1 MKSITLKVNGKTVT
15 RAVEPRTHLADFL
28 REQLL
33 LTGTH
38 IGCEHG
44 ICGACTVDIQG
55 EIARSCITYAVQ
67 CDGAEVTTIEGFDSD
82 PLMIRLRHAFTTHH
96 ALQCGYCTPGMLI
109 AARDLIRRHGDIDDM
124 GIRGAMSGNLC
135 RCTGYAGMVAAVRS
149 VLAEGPDLSVL
160 PPSGATV
167 GPAPGA
173 DAARTEQITSKG
185 PSSPQVAADGGA
197 APAGERVDQSGHRL
211 LSIEDIG
218 DNGLTRLQ
226 QEFTVKHPS
235 DGVWTFLK
243 DLQQVARCLPGAVI
257 TRVDG
262 DRFEGEIRVKLGPI
276 KTAFACEGLITRDE
290 PSRQAIVIAQGR
302 DAQSASRVKG
312 RIDYS
317 VLETEDGDTQI
328 AVEVAYA
335 LAGALAQF
343 GRGGLV
349 TELVNRLTAEFARNM
364 AARLGNKEVGGE
376 ELEDVLATLDAGGL
390 FWSVLWARLKYTVR
404 GLFGRH

>member
-1 MKSITLKVNGKTVT
+1 MKTVTLKVNGKTVT

-55 EIARSCITYAVQ
+55 EIARSCITYAIQ
-67 CDGAEVTTIEGFDSD
+67 CDGAEVTTIEGFDDD
-82 PLMIRLRHAFTTHH
+82 PLMARLRDAFTKEH

-109 AARDLIRRHGDIDDM
+109 AARDLVRRHGEVDEAS
-124 GIRGAMSGNLC
+124 IRATMSGNLC
-135 RCTGYAGMVAAVRS
+135 RCTGYAGIVAAIRS
-149 VLAEGPDLSVL
+149 VMVMGADLSGR
-160 PPSGATV
+160 PPFTATL
-167 GPAPGA
+167 GPAPGP
-173 DAARTEQITSKG
+173 DAARTDQPAPESLCPEAT
-185 PSSPQVAADGGA
+185 ADGGA
-197 APAGERVDQSGHRL
+197 PSSHEPVGPLGNRL

-218 DNGLTRLQ
+218 DDDLTRLNQ
-226 QEFTVKHPS
+226 SFTVKHPP
-235 DGVWTFLK
+235 DEVWTFLR
-243 DLQQVARCLPGAVI
+243 DLQQVARCLPGAAI

-276 KTAFACEGLITRDE
+276 KTVFASEGLITRSE
-290 PSRQAIVIAQGR
+290 AARQATVIAQGR

-312 RIDYS
+312 KIDYRMR
-317 VLETEDGDTQI
+317 ETIDGDTQ
-328 AVEVAYA
+328 VEVEVGYA

-364 AARLGNKEVGGE
+364 AARLANKDVAVE
-376 ELEDVLATLDAGGL
+376 ETTDRAATLDAGGL
-390 FWSVLWARLKYTVR
+390 FWSALWARLKHAVQ

>member
-1 MKSITLKVNGKTVT
+1 MKTITLKVNGKTVT
-15 RAVEPRTHLADFL
+15 RDVEPRTHLADFL

-38 IGCEHG
+38 LGCEHG

-67 CDGAEVTTIEGFDSD
+67 CDGAEVTTIEGFDDD
-82 PLMIRLRHAFTTHH
+82 PLMIRLRHAFTTNH

-109 AARDLIRRHGDIDDM
+109 AARDLIRRHGDVDDM

-160 PPSGATV
+160 PPSDATV

-173 DAARTEQITSKG
+173 DAARTVQITSAS
-185 PSSPQVAADGGA
+185 PSPQVGSDGRV
-197 APAGERVDQSGHRL
+197 APSRERVDQPGKRL
-211 LSIEDIG
+211 LSIEDI
-218 DNGLTRLQ
+218 DEKSLTRLQ
-226 QEFTVKHPS
+226 QNITVKHPA

-290 PSRQAIVIAQGR
+290 ASRQAIVIAQGR
-302 DAQSASRVKG
+302 DARSASRVKG

-317 VLETEDGDTQI
+317 VLETEDGDTRI

-364 AARLGNKEVGGE
+364 AARLANKEGGGE
-376 ELEDVLATLDAGGL
+376 EVDDVTAPLDAGGL
-390 FWSVLWARLKYTVR
+390 FWSALWARLKHAAQS
-404 GLFGRH
+404 LFGRH

>member
-44 ICGACTVDIQG
+44 ICGACTVVMQG
-55 EIARSCITYAVQ
+55 EIVRSCITYAVQ
-67 CDGAEVTTIEGFDSD
+67 CDGAEVTTIEGFDDD
-82 PLMIRLRHAFTTHH
+82 PVMIRLRDAFTTKH

-109 AARDLIRRHGDIDDM
+109 AARDLIRRHGDVDET

-135 RCTGYAGMVAAVRS
+135 RCTGYAGLVAAIRS
-149 VLAEGPDLSVL
+149 VMAEGSDLSAL

-173 DAARTEQITSKG
+173 DAARTVQITSGG
-185 PSSPQVAADGGA
+185 PQPQVADDDGV
-197 APAGERVDQSGHRL
+197 APPRERSDQSGDRL
-211 LSIEDIG
+211 LEIGDIG

-226 QEFTVKHPS
+226 QNFTVKHPT
-235 DGVWTFLK
+235 DEVWTFLK
-243 DLQQVARCLPGAVI
+243 DLQLVARCLPGAVI
-257 TRVDG
+257 THVDG

-276 KTAFACEGLITRDE
+276 KTAFSCEGLITRDE
-290 PSRQAIVIAQGR
+290 VGRQAKVHARGR

-317 VLETEDGDTQI
+317 VQETGAGDTKVE
-328 AVEVAYA
+328 VEVAYA

-364 AARLGNKEVGGE
+364 AKRLANNEIGGGE
-376 ELEDVLATLDAGGL
+376 AEDFTAPLDAGGL
-390 FWSVLWARLKYTVR
+390 FWSALWARFKHTVQ
-404 GLFGRH
+404 GLMGRH